1 MAHDISLFSGYSQK
15 ENRTTNYCLLVLR
28 MLYEENPKLLDEA
41 LDVLTDGRTAG
52 HVGVRFRQQQR
63 VGASVP
69 DGVIVQAPFAL
80 YVETKNFDWFYDAQ
94 LENHL
99 AGLDAEPGLKV
110 LLALSNFETTDGR
123 FARIEALCRDQ
134 YEDRI
139 AFAAVT
145 FEDLLAGR
153 RAPRPVQE
161 PRRTPCATSGPT
173 STARA
178 CCLPGSAC
186 STCATAPA
194 TSPTCWSTASTCARP
209 RAAPTAT
216 HVRASSA
223 CTRQGGRPR
232 RRDRG
237 HRGRADRARDGRR
250 PALVATS
257 TTPAADLVQR
267 ARDLKAAVRPNA
279 DYPVRVFVLGPLAET
294 RFVKDTSGGMM
305 GSKQYFDVGRLGAED
320 ASDLA
325 RKLDGMGWSDVL
337 RPNG

>member
-80 YVETKNFDWFYDAQ
+80 YIETKNFDWFYDAQ

-110 LLALSNFETTDGR
+110 LLALSNFEAREGR
-123 FARIEALCRDQ
+123 FDRIEALCRDQ

-145 FEDLLAGR
+145 FEDFLVAVDRPGLSKNLSDTVRDFRAYLDSEGLRPAWKGLLDVCNCAGN
-153 RAPRPVQE
+153 
-161 PRRTPCATSGPT
+161 
-173 STARA
+173 
-178 CCLPGSAC
+178 
-186 STCATAPA
+186 PA
-194 TSPTCWSTASTCARP
+194 DVLKHNVYMCPAE
-209 RAAPTAT
+209 
-216 HVRASSA
+216 
-223 CTRQGGRPR
+223 GGAYR
-232 RRDRG
+232 
-237 HRGRADRARDGRR
+237 HSRARFFGMYADKQVGRIAEIEAIVDVQTG
-250 PALVATS
+250 PEMEADLLWSNVE
-257 TTPAADLVQR
+257 TPAAELVQR
-267 ARDLKAAVRPNA
+267 ARDLKATVRPNA

-320 ASDLA
+320 AADLA
-325 RKLDGMGWSDVL
+325 RKLDGIGWSDVL